1 MTNPS
6 DLKFEKPT
14 LPTSKKQAL
23 DMAMQREEWAIAAR
37 MQHKDG
43 SAKEFELTA
52 LLLYFIA
59 KHL

>member
-1 MTNPS
+1 MS
-6 DLKFEKPT
+6 KPAV
-14 LPTSKKQAL
+14 LPTTKKQAL

-37 MQHKDG
+37 LANHEAN
-43 SAKEFELTA
+43 AKEFELTA